1 MSVGA
6 IERCLDVVEAL
17 AAAPAGLTVT
27 ELASRLRAPKSAVHR
42 TLATLERRG
51 YVAQADTN
59 QTYAATL
66 RLATLGFA
74 CLDARFL
81 PDAADAV
88 LRELARE
95 TGEYCRLALVDG
107 EVLAWAACA
116 QGAAP
121 GLRYDPPMGRAVALH
136 ATASGK
142 AWLATMPV
150 EAALALATA
159 RGLAPPPAAGP
170 RVVRTREALRRQ
182 LAQARRVGYAI
193 ADEEAELGTL
203 AYAVAFTVPDGTA
216 ARVAG
221 TLSVAGPKARMQR
234 LAPAAVVA
242 ALRRAGDRMV
252 RSWPLYRRQRVQP
265 STAGSAASSE
275 SSARGRSSASR

>member
-1 MSVGA
+1 MSVAA
-6 IERCLDVVEAL
+6 IERCLNVVEAL

-27 ELASRLRAPKSAVHR
+27 ELATRLRAPKSAVHR
-42 TLATLERRG
+42 TLATLARRG
-51 YVAQADTN
+51 YVAQADAD

-95 TGEYCRLALVDG
+95 VGEYCRLAVVDG
-107 EVLAWAACA
+107 DTLAWAACA

-121 GLRYDPPMGRAVALH
+121 GLRYDPPMGRAIALH

-142 AWLATMPV
+142 AWLATMPL
-150 EAALALATA
+150 ETALALATA
-159 RGLAPPPAAGP
+159 RGLAAPPAAGP
-170 RVVRTREALRRQ
+170 HVVRTRGALRRQ
-182 LAQARRVGYAI
+182 LAQTRRVGFAV

-203 AYAVAFTVPDGTA
+203 AYAVAFTVAGGGAT
-216 ARVAG
+216 RVAG

-234 LAPAAVVA
+234 LASTAVVA
-242 ALRRAGDRMV
+242 ALRRAGDRMAGT
-252 RSWPLYRRQRVQP
+252 WPLYLRQRAQTP
-265 STAGSAASSE
+265 LAGAAPPLEGTAR
-275 SSARGRSSASR
+275 ARGPAKR